1 MRGKFQIHQFEP
13 TIYPRKLWVVKGGS
27 FKDIERAFYIEEC
40 KDVEDMLKSCKA
52 IAFRASIK
60 YDGQLG
66 VVVYLNHKMSV
77 MDIAHEALHVSSFIL
92 SDVGVKADFFNDE
105 AQAYLVG
112 FSADCINQVVT
123 GRFRE

>member
-1 MRGKFQIHQFEP
+1 MRCKFQIHQFEP
-13 TIYPRKLWVVKGGS
+13 TIYPRKLWVAKGGS

-40 KDVEDMLKSCKA
+40 KEVEDMIKSCKA
-52 IAFRASIK
+52 ITFRASIK
-60 YDGQLG
+60 DGAWLG

-92 SDVGVKADFFNDE
+92 SDVGVKGDFCNDE

-112 FSADCINQVVT
+112 FSADCINQVAT